1 MAESQLKTK
10 LLQLLKGSHPEVV
23 DELAP
28 PLSRIPAERLLFLTT
43 LGAGLAS
50 LSMRTAIEFFRVA
63 PEVGS
68 LLNTFELQAWGECGK
83 RLAATNV
90 EAAHEY
96 VTASP
101 GVLSGLPRPY
111 RLRAITLCTRQAT
124 LSTRVAVDT
133 FKVIPSVV
141 EHLGDTPTLQ
151 RVFTIANE
159 VARHSVKHSH
169 DLIRF
174 AEPVIR
180 RIESVDTPDGALM
193 NRILDITSAFVHRS
207 GGTAA
212 EFFIN
217 LPEIITPNTR
227 QHLPRVLDNTQTFLE
242 RSGGLALHFLKS
254 AGVLLAVT
262 GVDVYEQ
269 WLRLALTMC
278 VQGNANS
285 YQFLKLTP
293 EVVHNLNVDRTP
305 KQVEV
310 ALGAVF
316 SAVGEI
322 TRYNQH
328 SALECFKTSAQ
339 ALRRVSI
346 EQFRA
351 WAMAGIERHGKD
363 ARAAQAYYGLQTRA
377 SREMLES
384 GGHGLTLESISS
396 VLRMYVEGLTGRTL
410 AIAPLVSAADHASIG
425 DGKTIF
431 LPSLVSDFTDADA
444 NFRLYKVLAAHG
456 AGQIE
461 FETYAEDTPGL
472 LAIQAELFAE
482 YGNAPRKRKNVDFS
496 TVLRHFPDQML
507 ATSLFTTLENA
518 RIDRRL
524 RRAYRGIR
532 RDLDFV
538 SRRLRASRPSV
549 HTLPVS
555 MQWRELL
562 FQIALCGG
570 CDDET
575 RRDFAAMIHILEHI
589 VSDHLDQADADISE
603 TLQATRKIY
612 ALSQNQKLEVEASS
626 VEAQEEQESDSE
638 TTTSES
644 EGSQPQ
650 PGEQKEAAPAAPK
663 NPPPPGDSFNT
674 WNAER
679 PDSPPPL
686 QDIFSGKGRDGD
698 AMEHK
703 LEPGDKTFFY
713 DEWDRE
719 LGDYRVGWCRII
731 ERRPPSGSRT
741 FVETTRSRHR
751 GLISSIRHQFQLMK
765 PEHLRRVTGEL
776 DGEEFDLE
784 AAIQNAIDRRAAGV
798 TNERLYIKRLRRQ
811 RDVAVA
817 FLLDMSSSTARVMS
831 RNPAM
836 PYTRP
841 GQRIIDI
848 EKEGLVLMNEA
859 LESVGDRYA
868 IYGFTSEGRRNVRF
882 YVIKEFEERYDAEI
896 EKRIGGVNYQNN
908 TRLGTAVR
916 HAATKLAAQ
925 EARTKLLILLS
936 DGRPYDHDYGDARY
950 AREDT
955 KSALRH
961 AQTQGITAFCITIE
975 REAEAELKEL
985 YGEVGFTV
993 IDDVLSLPER
1003 LPGIYRRLTT

>member
-1 MAESQLKTK
+1 MADLQLKSK
-10 LLQLLKGSHPEVV
+10 LLQLFKGSNPEVV
-23 DELAP
+23 EEIVP
-28 PLSRIPAERLLFLTT
+28 PLSRVPAERLLFLTT
-43 LGAGLAS
+43 LGAGLVG
-50 LSMRTAIEFFRVA
+50 LSMRTAVEFFRVA

-90 EAAHEY
+90 EAAHEFF
-96 VTASP
+96 TASP
-101 GVLSGLPRPY
+101 VVLGTLPKPY

-133 FKVIPSVV
+133 FKLVPSVV
-141 EHLGDTPTLQ
+141 SALGDTPTLQ
-151 RVFTIANE
+151 RVFSIAND

-169 DLIRF
+169 DLIHH
-174 AEPVIR
+174 AERVIR

-193 NRILDITSAFVHRS
+193 ARILDITAAFVHRS

-212 EFFIN
+212 DFFIN
-217 LPEIITPNTR
+217 LPEIVSENTR
-227 QHLPRVLDNTQTFLE
+227 PHLPRVLDNTQTFLE
-242 RSGGLALHFLKS
+242 RSGGLALHFLRS
-254 AGVLLAVT
+254 AGGLLAVS
-262 GVDVYEQ
+262 GIDVYEQ

-293 EVVHNLNVDRTP
+293 EVVQALGVDRTP
-305 KQVEV
+305 KQTEA

-316 SAVGEI
+316 AAVAEI

-328 SALECFKTSAQ
+328 SALECYKSSAS
-339 ALRRVSI
+339 ALRRVSV

-377 SREMLES
+377 SREMLDS
-384 GGHGLTLESISS
+384 GGRGLTLESVTS

-410 AIAPLVSAADHASIG
+410 AIAPLVTAADHARLG
-425 DGKTIF
+425 DGRTIF
-431 LPSLVSDFTDADA
+431 LPSLVSDFDNADA

-461 FETYAEDTPGL
+461 FGTYAEDTPGL
-472 LAIQAELFAE
+472 LAIQAELFDE
-482 YGNAPRKRKNVDFS
+482 FSSAPRKRKNVDFS
-496 TVLRHFPDQML
+496 VILLHFPDAGL
-507 ATSLFTTLENA
+507 ATSIFTTLENG

-538 SRRLRASRPSV
+538 RERLRASRPDLHS
-549 HTLPVS
+549 LPVA

-562 FQIALCGG
+562 FQIAFCGG
-570 CDDET
+570 CDDDT
-575 RRDFAAMIHILEHI
+575 RRDFNAMIHVLEHI
-589 VSDHLDQADADISE
+589 VADHLDGPDADVADA
-603 TLQATRKIY
+603 LQATRKVY
-612 ALSQNQKLEVEASS
+612 ALTQNQKLEVEAASID
-626 VEAQEEQESDSE
+626 ATQEQSSDSE
-638 TTTSES
+638 TSASSGGEPEAGES
-644 EGSQPQ
+644 QDAS
-650 PGEQKEAAPAAPK
+650 PAAPK
-663 NPPPPGDSFNT
+663 TPPPGESFNT
-674 WNAER
+674 WAAER

-686 QDIFSGKGRDGD
+686 QDIFSGKGRDDGTS
-698 AMEHK
+698 EQK
-703 LEPGDKTFFY
+703 LEPGDKTFLY

-731 ERRPPSGSRT
+731 ERCPTSGSRT

-784 AAIQNAIDRRAAGV
+784 AAIQNAIDRKAAGV

-831 RNPAM
+831 KHPSM

-859 LESVGDRYA
+859 LEAVGDRYA

-896 EKRIGGVNYQNN
+896 ERRIGGVNYQNN

-925 EARTKLLILLS
+925 DARTKLLILLS